1 MSACRDIAPLIT
13 PYIDRELAE
22 EKRDDVDRHIAAC
35 PPCRT
40 RLSQEQGACLVVRRS
55 AARLSEAP
63 LPPGLES
70 RCQSLVAGHAAPR
83 AVVPWRWLV
92 SAAALVVLGVVI
104 SLPTLTRQ
112 SNALL
117 AAQLSADHMKCF
129 TVFTPR
135 DSTGREAA
143 AAERQ
148 LAAHGW
154 EMHVP
159 PSSPEHD
166 LQLLGVRRCIYAEGA
181 VPHVMYTLRGRPM
194 SLYFLDSGARQAA
207 VMDSFGQQ
215 CRIWQRDGRTF
226 VLVASA
232 DAGSLDSVASYVEQ
246 EAR

>member
-1 MSACRDIAPLIT
+1 MSVCRDIASLVT
-13 PYIDRELAE
+13 PYIDGELAE
-22 EKRDDVDRHIAAC
+22 AKRDDVDRHVAVC
-35 PPCRT
+35 PPCRN
-40 RLSQEQGACLVVRRS
+40 RLSQEQGACFVVRRS

-63 LPPGLES
+63 IPPGLES

-83 AVVPWRWLV
+83 GLVQWRWLAP
-92 SAAALVVLGVVI
+92 AAALVVLVVV

-129 TVFTPR
+129 AVSTPR

-154 EMHVP
+154 VMDVP

-181 VPHVMYTLRGRPM
+181 VPHVMYTLRGRPL
-194 SLYFLDSGARQAA
+194 SLYSLAGSRPAA
-207 VMDSFGQQ
+207 VLDSFGQQ

-232 DAGSLDSVASYVEQ
+232 EAGSLDSVASYVEQ

>member
-1 MSACRDIAPLIT
+1 
-13 PYIDRELAE
+13 
-22 EKRDDVDRHIAAC
+22 
-35 PPCRT
+35 
-40 RLSQEQGACLVVRRS
+40 
-55 AARLSEAP
+55 
-63 LPPGLES
+63 
-70 RCQSLVAGHAAPR
+70 
-83 AVVPWRWLV
+83 VP
-92 SAAALVVLGVVI
+92 AAALVVLGVVV

-117 AAQLSADHMKCF
+117 AAQLRADHMKCF

-143 AAERQ
+143 AAECQ
-148 LAAHGW
+148 LAAHGR
-154 EMHVP
+154 EMYVP

-166 LQLLGVRRCIYAEGA
+166 LQLLGVGRCIYAEGA
-181 VPHVMYTLRGRPM
+181 VPHVMYTLRGRPL
-194 SLYFLDSGARQAA
+194 SLYSLDSGARQAA
-207 VMDSFGQQ
+207 VMDFFGQQ